1 MPNVSPDAKKVK
13 AKRHWRMPNF
23 LAQAR
28 LLAGSDW
35 RAGMLL
41 YRIKQVWDGTK
52 ERRLHRCGAEW
63 VAMSRADWARSA
75 GLSDSEIKNYAIPEI
90 KAKCG
95 EFLRF
100 EA

>member
-1 MPNVSPDAKKVK
+1 MP
-13 AKRHWRMPNF
+13 
-23 LAQAR
+23 
-28 LLAGSDW
+28 
-35 RAGMLL
+35 
-41 YRIKQVWDGTK
+41 
-52 ERRLHRCGAEW
+52 
-63 VAMSRADWARSA
+63 RADWARSA